1 MHAHPDP
8 DHDPHADERTDRLI
22 EFIRR
27 YYNDPLGRLAQRYP
41 SEQRALHVSH
51 GDLATFDADLAEE
64 WLTDPETVQAYA
76 DEALQLVDLPAAVSL
91 DQPDAPPAEVRE
103 VFVSP
108 VREVQ
113 GDHPDEVGDHLGPE
127 RQFGPDRGQ
136 RAEPDREQEQRRA
149 RRADCRPFR
158 FSEKPP
164 HRTRRRRSH
173 GRSYGR
179 YGVRASS
186 PLFGIL

>member
-1 MHAHPDP
+1 LVADQRVHHAEVAVPALRDRRP
-8 DHDPHADERTDRLI
+8 ERER
-22 EFIRR
+22 ERGQRR
-27 YYNDPLGRLAQRYP
+27 DD
-41 SEQRALHVSH
+41 EQRH
-51 GDLATFDADLAEE
+51 ERR
-64 WLTDPETVQAYA
+64 
-76 DEALQLVDLPAAVSL
+76 DEADVE
-91 DQPDAPPAEVRE
+91 PDVPRAERESPPAEVRE

-127 RQFGPDRGQ
+127 RQFGPGRGQ